1 MTVTQLGVSIAEAS
15 LESNVADLIF
25 SLPIYWRAGNDY
37 FVWPSSK
44 SSKYEVEKEY
54 KIFSA
59 HDFANSTSGGVLF
72 DFFSRKCR
80 TSGASS
86 YSKKLV
92 LMEDLPQCFLIEE

>member
-54 KIFSA
+54 KIFRRMILQ
-59 HDFANSTSGGVLF
+59 TPLVGVCYLI
-72 DFFSRKCR
+72 FFP
-80 TSGASS
+80 GNA
-86 YSKKLV
+86 
-92 LMEDLPQCFLIEE
+92 EPQEPQVTVKN

>member
-37 FVWPSSK
+37 LVWPSSK

-54 KIFSA
+54 KIFRA
-59 HDFANSTSGGVLF
+59 HDFANSTSGGVLL
-72 DFFSRKCR
+72 DFFP
-80 TSGASS
+80 GNA
-86 YSKKLV
+86 
-92 LMEDLPQCFLIEE
+92 ENWEPQVTVKN